1 MQASGV
7 GLAIVH
13 VHHRRRGHHCV
24 GQTLTAAVVHTK
36 LGPSTIRR
44 DAGCRA
50 KGRLMATGSDTTGG
64 TTGDDTTGA
73 TSAEEIARAFSSHRF
88 EAALSNFADDVIWT
102 LVGASDPVVGRDA
115 VRTVCASTA
124 KDLANATTEF
134 QRFRTVVG
142 EDSVAVDSL
151 ARYTD
156 PSGKM
161 SVVAS
166 CDIYDFAEGLVTEI
180 VSYTVEV
187 FE

>member
-1 MQASGV
+1 MQAAGV

-13 VHHRRRGHHCV
+13 VHHRRRGHRCV

-50 KGRLMATGSDTTGG
+50 KGGLM
-64 TTGDDTTGA
+64 
-73 TSAEEIARAFSSHRF
+73 
-88 EAALSNFADDVIWT
+88 
-102 LVGASDPVVGRDA
+102 
-115 VRTVCASTA
+115 
-124 KDLANATTEF
+124 
-134 QRFRTVVG
+134 
-142 EDSVAVDSL
+142 AVDSL
-151 ARYTD
+151 DRYTD
-156 PSGKM
+156 PSGKV

-166 CDIYDFAEGLVTEI
+166 CDIYDFADGLVTEI